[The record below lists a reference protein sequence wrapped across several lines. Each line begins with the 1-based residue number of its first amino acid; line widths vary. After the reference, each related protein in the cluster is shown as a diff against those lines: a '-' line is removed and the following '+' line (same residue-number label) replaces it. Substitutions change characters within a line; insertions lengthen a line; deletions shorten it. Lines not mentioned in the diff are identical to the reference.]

1 MDRNDLLAVTR
12 AEFLSAYSGV
22 LADLIKRSADNLFG
36 AAERTINS
44 SEARQLLDARAVL
57 TTQGDELRRQIAS
70 NMERLVNRSFQTAY
84 SSFRPSFSA
93 AFKVDALSIVDAS
106 AFEDELLIDE
116 LTTQFR
122 HAAEVQL
129 RDLNIRIAVLF
140 DQDNIMERENPFRP
154 FLFTRSLSSAVEHLA
169 LSHELA
175 TTLIARLAHDAT
187 DNVVAIYTRLNE
199 LLIEHGVAATL
210 QLKIV
215 QPASHIPH
223 ASAPTED
230 AKVPNA
236 KAESMPTTESA
247 RSNSSGVAPQPR
259 STGNQ
264 GGSAAASGSKRR
276 VEDLIEKVQQ
286 TAQISAGAGQVSA
299 QQSGLD
305 NDFPE
310 SGDSGGAVSTSSQ
323 GWLGG
328 VQKVGKAIRSMF
340 MRHDGDDDETDF
352 GPNDA
357 ASYQPV
363 PLRQASPQL
372 MQSVSALLETNVGN
386 AAVFDA
392 GQPIRNLIMESRSSL
407 SSMTDDVDEQMT
419 IDIVAMLFEFI
430 LRDPQVPAEIRAQ
443 LGRLQFLVLKVA
455 LRDPSLF
462 TQKYHPARMLVN
474 RIGSVSL
481 ALKQIDPSGERI
493 TQEICRI
500 IEALLADPSEDIARF
515 TTMLDEFDSFI
526 ARELRAADKQVEH
539 TVVLMEDAETR
550 TLEFARLMATIGEA
564 LSGLT
569 IDPYL
574 SDFFVNTWSRVLER
588 AYHEKDIL
596 ADSYRALIGEIIW
609 SIAPKIEKQERAQ
622 LLKMIPSLLE
632 TLRSG
637 LNLSHWQ
644 SSQKQELL
652 NWLISAHT
660 QALRAHSV
668 PAPVPSLDDIQERF
682 AIVTGVAN
690 PNESSASHVIQ
701 SSMETKFFSEV
712 IQELEDSLSSLES
725 MIDIDEELPAS
736 VLAPERS
743 FDEQVIE
750 NLRCGVAVEIWISS
764 DPALAKLNWISP
776 KSHHLTMT
784 IEGQNKPVVVSVK
797 MFHRLLA
804 TGRARF
810 LETNPL
816 FERAVEGLFETAD
829 QMDRA

>member
-12 AEFLSAYSGV
+12 AEFLAAFSAV
-22 LADLIKRSADNLFG
+22 LAGLITRSADNLFG

-44 SEARQLLDARAVL
+44 SEARQLMDARAIL
-57 TTQGDELRRQIAS
+57 TTQGEELRRQIVS

-122 HAAEVQL
+122 HASEVQL
-129 RDLNIRIAVLF
+129 RDLNIRTAVLF

-154 FLFTRSLSSAVEHLA
+154 FLFTRSLSSAIEHLA

-175 TTLIARLAHDAT
+175 TTLIARLAHDAV
-187 DNVVAIYTRLNE
+187 DDVVAIYTRLNE
-199 LLIEHGVAATL
+199 LLIKHGVAATL

-215 QPASHIPH
+215 QPASHSPH
-223 ASAPTED
+223 AATPSDE
-230 AKVPNA
+230 
-236 KAESMPTTESA
+236 AEQSSPQSESSPVVQDTKSHSGSSLQQRGA
-247 RSNSSGVAPQPR
+247 GSSG
-259 STGNQ
+259 
-264 GGSAAASGSKRR
+264 GGRAAVGSSRR
-276 VEDLIEKVQQ
+276 VEDLIEKVQRQ
-286 TAQISAGAGQVSA
+286 TAHQHAGGGQGATQQAGLAEDVA
-299 QQSGLD
+299 
-305 NDFPE
+305 E
-310 SGDSGGAVSTSSQ
+310 SGGQAASPTNQ

-328 VQKVGKAIRSMF
+328 VQAVGKAIRGLF
-340 MRHDGDDDETDF
+340 NRRYDDEDVSDF

-372 MQSVSALLETNVGN
+372 MQSVSALLETTVGEGG
-386 AAVFDA
+386 VFDA
-392 GQPIRNLIMESRSSL
+392 EQPIRNLIMESRSTL

-500 IEALLADPSEDIARF
+500 IEAFLTDPSEDIARF

-526 ARELRAADKQVEH
+526 ARELRAADKLVEH
-539 TVVLMEDAETR
+539 TVALMEDAETR
-550 TLEFARLMATIGEA
+550 TLEFARLMASIGEA

-637 LNLSHWQ
+637 LNLSNWQ

-690 PNESSASHVIQ
+690 ANQTSASHVIQ

-712 IQELEDSLSSLES
+712 IQELEDSLTSLES
-725 MIDIDEELPAS
+725 MIDIEAESPATGAS
-736 VLAPERS
+736 PERS

-750 NLRCGVAVEIWISS
+750 NLRCGVAVEIWISR

-776 KSHHLTMT
+776 QSHHLTMT
-784 IEGQNKPVVVSVK
+784 IEGQDKPVVVSTK